1 NVLGGWV
8 ERVSPFGG
16 AVFGVLFVLVVAIG
30 FEPTRFRLQKV
41 INRLFSRTDYDRHA
55 TLTKLTDA
63 LRSLTDMDE
72 LAHATLDAIDQMF
85 NPNSLVLS
93 IISDRADGMD
103 VNRYYMAS
111 DKIKKRVHHLDEA
124 SKTKPHEILFSDREV
139 SSTSPEAIYIGG
151 MQRSP
156 KETLPERL
164 ELPMFSHEKVV
175 GLLSMGRKNSGE
187 PYTLTE
193 LESLERFAGQAGLAI
208 ENLQLI
214 ESIFNTNQR
223 LFDAEKLASLGQL
236 ASGVAHEIR
245 NPLSSIKMN
254 IQGMA
259 RNLQLDEINQKR
271 LRIIQREIDH
281 LDHVVHDVLIY
292 ARPSRMEIEPVQPRE
307 IIMQTLEVM
316 APGLQKTNHR
326 VTLNLPPDLPEVKA
340 DKDKLHQVI
349 KNLIA
354 NAAEAM
360 ETDGGLTISS
370 RTSSTHVDLLF
381 NDNGPGISSDVLNSI
396 WNPFFTTKADGT
408 GLGLA
413 NVRKF
418 IQEMGG
424 DVEVE
429 SSEGEGTS
437 FILTLQKAPKHKVE

>member
-1 NVLGGWV
+1 
-8 ERVSPFGG
+8 
-16 AVFGVLFVLVVAIG
+16 
-30 FEPTRFRLQKV
+30 
-41 INRLFSRTDYDRHA
+41 
-55 TLTKLTDA
+55 
-63 LRSLTDMDE
+63 
-72 LAHATLDAIDQMF
+72 
-85 NPNSLVLS
+85 
-93 IISDRADGMD
+93 
-103 VNRYYMAS
+103 
-111 DKIKKRVHHLDEA
+111 
-124 SKTKPHEILFSDREV
+124 
-139 SSTSPEAIYIGG
+139 

-156 KETLPERL
+156 KESPPERL

-175 GLLSMGRKNSGE
+175 GLLSMGQKNSGE
-187 PYTLTE
+187 PYTISE
-193 LESLERFAGQAGLAI
+193 LESLERFTGQAGLAI

-214 ESIFNTNQR
+214 ESIFQANQR
-223 LFDAEKLASLGQL
+223 LFEAEKLASLGQL

-259 RNLQLDEINQKR
+259 RNLQLDEVNQRR
-271 LRIIQREIDH
+271 LQIIQREIDH

-292 ARPSRMEIEPVQPRE
+292 ARPSRLEIESTQVRE
-307 IIMQTLEVM
+307 VILQTLEVM
-316 APGLQKTNHR
+316 APGLQKKGHQ
-326 VTLNLPPDLPEVKA
+326 VILELPSDLPEVLA

-360 ETDGGLTISS
+360 GSEGSLTITSRQSS
-370 RTSSTHVDLLF
+370 GYVEVMFADS
-381 NDNGPGISSDVLNSI
+381 GPGIPSDVILSI

-424 DVEVE
+424 DVSVE
-429 SSEGEGTS
+429 SSEGEGAT
-437 FILTLQKAPKHKVE
+437 FTLSLRKAPKHKSE